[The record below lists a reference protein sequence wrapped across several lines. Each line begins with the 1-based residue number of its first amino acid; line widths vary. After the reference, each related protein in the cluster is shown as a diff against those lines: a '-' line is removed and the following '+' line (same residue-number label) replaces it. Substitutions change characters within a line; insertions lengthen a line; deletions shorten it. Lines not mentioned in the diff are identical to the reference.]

1 MKENEIKKVTQY
13 KNQVNSIPMRKW
25 TKEEMNLF
33 FAVLTQMR
41 DEGTREIHLDKY
53 SLAEIAQYTITHNKR
68 YYDTME
74 SLAKKLQSLT
84 YFEKTKNSFEMMPFF
99 TKFKATWLD
108 DLSDMDL
115 VIKVNEEFEYILN
128 KWNENNWTK
137 FMLDEF
143 IEIESTYSK
152 TLFRLLKQWR
162 TKGHREFTIEE
173 FRRLM
178 DIPDSYSNS
187 KIRSRLVE
195 EGIKELSKYFK
206 KLKYKAIQ
214 SNKKGSPITGFEFT
228 WVPEKTNNF
237 DKDKY
242 KYNKKFKTKSLAEK
256 DNRMTKQERLDFV
269 NRKMKQRLPITKRNE
284 EFEEIKN
291 VEGQIDLEDLQN

>member
-1 MKENEIKKVTQY
+1 MKNQEIKKVTQY
-13 KNQVNSIPMRKW
+13 KNQVNSIPMRQW

-33 FAVLTQMR
+33 FAVLTQMK

-68 YYDTME
+68 YHDTME

-99 TKFKATWLD
+99 TKFKAAWID

-128 KWNENNWTK
+128 KWQENNWTK

-162 TKGHREFTIEE
+162 TKGKREFTIEE

-178 DIPDSYSNS
+178 DIPESYPNGMINS
-187 KIRSRLVE
+187 RIVKNGV
-195 EGIKELSKYFK
+195 KDLSKYFE

-214 SNKKGSPITGFEFT
+214 CNRKGSPITGFEFT
-228 WVPEKTNNF
+228 WVPEKTNDF

-242 KYNKKFKTKSLAEK
+242 NKKSKTKSLADE
-256 DNRMTKQERLDFV
+256 DNRMTKEEREEV
-269 NRKMKQRLPITKRNE
+269 VRRKLKQRLPIKRKEIE
-284 EFEEIKN
+284 ETEEIKN
-291 VEGQIDLEDLQN
+291 VEGQVDIYNLK